1 MLPISLGVLKRLQ
14 PGQMRLAIRLES
26 LHGAYAF
33 VFALL
38 RRKRI
43 ARLQRAD
50 PRLRH
55 ANHLS
60 QQAQKSLVHL
70 LARFRSRRGP
80 GFDLRTKRLI
90 RRSAEILASR
100 LHRGDDL
107 RAKPTTQQCPAQRY
121 SMLPL
126 SRARVLRR
134 AVATLQSND
143 PLPRVQR
150 AGPYVGTSIPSL
162 AQLPS
167 QLPSLTNPTI
177 TL

>member
-1 MLPISLGVLKRLQ
+1 MLGISLGVLKRLQ
-14 PGQMRLAIRLES
+14 PRQMLLAIGLES
-26 LHGAYAF
+26 LHGAYAL

-50 PRLRH
+50 PGLRH

-60 QQAQKSLVHL
+60 QQTQESLVQL
-70 LARFRSRRGP
+70 LARFRTSRGP
-80 GFDLRTKRLI
+80 GFNLRTKRLL
-90 RRSAEILASR
+90 RRNAEILVSG

-121 SMLPL
+121 SISPRC
-126 SRARVLRR
+126 RAGLLRP

-143 PLPRVQR
+143 PSSLGASTLDPLSARVSLS
-150 AGPYVGTSIPSL
+150 GTR
-162 AQLPS
+162 
-167 QLPSLTNPTI
+167 PSLTNPTI